1 MSDTHRREDGVSSLR
16 VPSEVAARPEPV
28 TEGASYVQLLPE
40 GWAWYRLQTLEQG
53 KYELCLIQTDIPEFT
68 FECLRL
74 DDAASGNAEAE
85 FSAIINDR
93 GLMYV
98 DASPTIS
105 ERWCAEIAGIIQ
117 ELNTK
122 KSAIDTSRKT
132 AARWFETLQ
141 RALGFGSGESANQPL
156 ESEVEAIRMRLRE
169 ACFQANEEVEARDS
183 SVPEQ
188 DVHVA
193 TPPIRI
199 EPGDRARAEDTAPK
213 KRARKT
219 PAAKKGKET
228 PVVSKENSPTG
239 ASDRRNRLAE
249 VISRLTAAHPENFKS
264 LLALRDVPLDA
275 IWTTDMPET
284 LRDALVSVRD
294 EASRTGC
301 PSVDHETVS
310 QFISRWAACPGAD
323 GSRQ

>member
-1 MSDTHRREDGVSSLR
+1 MSDTPRREDTVSSVR
-16 VPSEVAARPEPV
+16 VPSEEAARPEPV

-53 KYELCLIQTDIPEFT
+53 KYELCLIQTNIPEFT

-74 DDAASGNAEAE
+74 DDTASGNAEAE
-85 FSAIINDR
+85 FNAIINDR

-122 KSAIDTSRKT
+122 KSALDMSRKVG
-132 AARWFETLQ
+132 ARWLETFQ
-141 RALGFGSGESANQPL
+141 RALGFGGREAADQPL
-156 ESEVEAIRMRLRE
+156 ESQVEAIRMRLRE

-188 DVHVA
+188 DFHVA
-193 TPPIRI
+193 APPVRI
-199 EPGDRARAEDTAPK
+199 EPGDRAHAEEVAPK
-213 KRARKT
+213 KRVRKT
-219 PAAKKGKET
+219 PAAKKAKEV
-228 PVVSKENSPTG
+228 PVVSKEISPTDT
-239 ASDRRNRLAE
+239 SDRRSRLAE
-249 VISRLTAAHPENFKS
+249 VISHLTAAHPENFQS
-264 LLALRDVPLDA
+264 LSGLRDVPLDA
-275 IWTTDMPET
+275 IGTTDMPET

-294 EASRTGC
+294 EASREGC
-301 PSVDHETVS
+301 PSVDRETVS
-310 QFISRWAACPGAD
+310 QFISRWAAFPGAD
-323 GSRQ
+323 GMKQ